1 MTRFVG
7 LVYELPVRKSAGVD
21 WNAVALVL
29 DDRDVREGTLGGRFE
44 ELPGELRRQILRVG

>member
-1 MTRFVG
+1 MIRFVE
-7 LVYELPVRKSAGVD
+7 LVYDLPIRKSADVD

-29 DDRDVREGTLGGRFE
+29 DERDVREGTLGGRFE